1 MRLYVGRSTQSIVGV
16 ELHLVR
22 IRDGDVWTPQHIPVD
37 SSAGVEARMERG
49 CDCTHRFARVLIL
62 DKGDPRGLPRSR
74 PDCHGRENR
83 ASTSCQIYEGVPR
96 ARYMAFGSILHI
108 RCTET
113 MKRDALLHGWM
124 EIANVKTVLEQ
135 LAQPFLKG
143 KEKHILLMITG
154 RERAEQ

>member
-1 MRLYVGRSTQSIVGV
+1 
-16 ELHLVR
+16 
-22 IRDGDVWTPQHIPVD
+22 
-37 SSAGVEARMERG
+37 
-49 CDCTHRFARVLIL
+49 
-62 DKGDPRGLPRSR
+62 
-74 PDCHGRENR
+74 
-83 ASTSCQIYEGVPR
+83 
-96 ARYMAFGSILHI
+96 MAFGSILHI